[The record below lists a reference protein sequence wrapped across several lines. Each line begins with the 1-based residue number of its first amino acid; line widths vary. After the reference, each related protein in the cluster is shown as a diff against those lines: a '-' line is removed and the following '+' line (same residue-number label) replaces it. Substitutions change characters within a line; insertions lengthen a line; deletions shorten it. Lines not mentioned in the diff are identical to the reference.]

1 MYVQSKM
8 KEFLGTI
15 LPQERL
21 EEFLSIGQI
30 LKLERGEN
38 YIRAGEVPTKLAF
51 TISGLFR
58 YVYVNQE
65 GREFTKGIIL
75 ENQFLSSY
83 SAMISQTPSYFF
95 IEALEDS
102 EVYSFSYQKWNDLLK
117 THPFW
122 TQFLLKVIEHAFSK
136 KEKRERDLLL
146 LHAETRYLDFLKEYP
161 DLDKRIHQTIIA
173 SYLGIQPE
181 SLSRIRKKLGT

>member
-1 MYVQSKM
+1 M
-8 KEFLGTI
+8 KEFLETI

-21 EEFLSIGQI
+21 TEFLSIGQI
-30 LKLERGEN
+30 LKLEKGEY
-38 YIRAGEVPTKLAF
+38 YIRAGEVPTKLGF

-83 SAMISQTPSYFF
+83 SGMISQNPSYFF
-95 IEALEDS
+95 IEALEGS
-102 EVYSFSYQKWNDLLK
+102 EVYSFSYKKWNDLLK

-122 TQFLLKVIEHAFSK
+122 TQFLLEVIEKAFSK

-161 DLDKRIHQTIIA
+161 NLDKRVNQTIIA